1 MANPTVKGR
10 MIAENRRA
18 FHEYHILDRVEA
30 GISLT
35 GTEVKSLRMGKVS
48 LLDSFARVENGEV
61 WVHHMHIAPYTMGN
75 RYNHDPMRARKLLLH
90 RNEISRLIGKTK
102 EKGLTLIPLK
112 LYWHG
117 DWAKVELALAK
128 GKQLFDKRDALAAK
142 ESKRDIE
149 RALKERSRGG

>member
-1 MANPTVKGR
+1 MATTNAKGR

-18 FHEYHILDRVEA
+18 FHEYHILDRIET
-30 GISLT
+30 GIALT

-90 RNEISRLIGKTK
+90 KSEISRLIGKTK

-117 DWAKVELALAK
+117 DWAKVELGLAK

-142 ESKRDIE
+142 ETKRDIE
-149 RALKERSRGG
+149 RALKERSRG

>member
-1 MANPTVKGR
+1 MANPDAKGR

-18 FHEYHILDRVEA
+18 FHEYHILDRIET

-61 WVHHMHIAPYTMGN
+61 WVYHMHIAPYTMGN
-75 RYNHDPMRARKLLLH
+75 RYNHDPLRARKLLLH

-102 EKGLTLIPLK
+102 EKGLTLIPIK

-117 DWAKVELALAK
+117 DWAKLELALAK

-149 RALKERSRGG
+149 RALKERSRG

>member
-1 MANPTVKGR
+1 MATTNANGR

-18 FHEYHILDRVEA
+18 FHEYHILDRIET

-90 RNEISRLIGKTK
+90 KSEISRLIGKTK

-117 DWAKVELALAK
+117 DWAKVELGLAK

-142 ESKRDIE
+142 ETKRDIE
-149 RALKERSRGG
+149 RALKERSRG

>member
-1 MANPTVKGR
+1 MAQANAKGR

-30 GISLT
+30 GLALT

-61 WVHHMHIAPYTMGN
+61 WVYHMHIAPYTMGN

-102 EKGLTLIPLK
+102 EKGLTLIPIK
-112 LYWHG
+112 IYWNG
-117 DWAKVELALAK
+117 DWAKMELALAK

-149 RALKERSRGG
+149 RALKERSRG

>member
-1 MANPTVKGR
+1 MANSKPQGR
-10 MIAENRRA
+10 VIAENRRA
-18 FHEYHILDRVEA
+18 FHEYHILDRYET
-30 GISLT
+30 GIALT

-61 WVHHMHIAPYTMGN
+61 WVYHMHIAPYTMGN

-90 RNEISRLIGKTK
+90 RSEINRLIGKVK

-112 LYWHG
+112 LYWQG
-117 DWAKVELALAK
+117 DWAKVELGLAK

-149 RALKERSRGG
+149 RALKERSRG

>member
-1 MANPTVKGR
+1 MATTNAKGR

-18 FHEYHILDRVEA
+18 FHEYHILDRYET

-61 WVHHMHIAPYTMGN
+61 WVYHMHIAPYTMGN
-75 RYNHDPMRARKLLLH
+75 RYNHDPLRARKLLLH
-90 RNEISRLIGKTK
+90 KSEISRLIGKTK

-117 DWAKVELALAK
+117 DWAKVELGLAQ
-128 GKQLFDKRDALAAK
+128 GKQLYDKRDALAAK

-149 RALKERSRGG
+149 RALKERSRG

>member
-1 MANPTVKGR
+1 MAEAKAKGR
-10 MIAENRRA
+10 LIAENRRA

-30 GISLT
+30 GLALT

-61 WVHHMHIAPYTMGN
+61 WVYHMHIAVYAMGN
-75 RYNHDPMRARKLLLH
+75 RYNHEPMRPRKLLLH
-90 RNEISRLIGKTK
+90 RAEINKLIGKTK
-102 EKGLTLIPLK
+102 EKGLTLIPIK

-117 DWAKVELALAK
+117 DWAKMELALAK

-149 RALKERSRGG
+149 RALKERSRS

>member
-1 MANPTVKGR
+1 MANPNANGR

-18 FHEYHILDRVEA
+18 FHEYHILDRFET
-30 GISLT
+30 GIALT

-61 WVHHMHIAPYTMGN
+61 WVYHMHIAQYTLGN
-75 RYNHDPMRARKLLLH
+75 RYNHEPLRARKLLLH
-90 RNEISRLIGKTK
+90 KNEISRLIGKTK
-102 EKGLTLIPLK
+102 EQGLTLIPLK

-117 DWAKVELALAK
+117 DWAKLELALAK

-149 RALKERSRGG
+149 RALKERSRG

>member
-1 MANPTVKGR
+1 MAKPDAKGR

-18 FHEYHILDRVEA
+18 FHEYHILDRFET

-75 RYNHDPMRARKLLLH
+75 RYNHEPMRPRKLLLH

-117 DWAKVELALAK
+117 DWAKVELGLAQ
-128 GKQLFDKRDALAAK
+128 GKQLFDKRDALQAK

-149 RALKERSRGG
+149 RALKERSRG

>member
-1 MANPTVKGR
+1 

-30 GISLT
+30 GLALT

-61 WVHHMHIAPYTMGN
+61 WVYHMHIAPYTMGN

-102 EKGLTLIPLK
+102 EKGLTLIPIK
-112 LYWHG
+112 IYWNG
-117 DWAKVELALAK
+117 DWAKMELALAK

-149 RALKERSRGG
+149 RALKERSRG

>member
-1 MANPTVKGR
+1 MANPNAKGR

-18 FHEYHILDRVEA
+18 FHEYHILDRIET

-61 WVHHMHIAPYTMGN
+61 WVYHMHIAPYTMGN
-75 RYNHDPMRARKLLLH
+75 RYNHDPLRARKLLLH
-90 RNEISRLIGKTK
+90 KSEISRLIGKTK

-117 DWAKVELALAK
+117 DWAKVELALAQ
-128 GKQLFDKRDALAAK
+128 GKQLFDKRDALQAK
-142 ESKRDIE
+142 EAKRDIE
-149 RALKERSRGG
+149 RALKERSRG

>member
-1 MANPTVKGR
+1 MATTTDKGR

-18 FHEYHILDRVEA
+18 FHEYHILDRVEV

-75 RYNHDPMRARKLLLH
+75 RYNHEPMRPRKLLLH

-112 LYWHG
+112 LYWQG
-117 DWAKVELALAK
+117 DWAKMEIGLAK
-128 GKQLFDKRDALAAK
+128 GKQLFDKREALAAK
-142 ESKRDIE
+142 ESKRDVE
-149 RALKERSRGG
+149 RALKERSRGS

>member
-1 MANPTVKGR
+1 MATTNAKGR
-10 MIAENRRA
+10 TIAENRRA
-18 FHEYHILDRVEA
+18 FHEYHILDRIET

-75 RYNHDPMRARKLLLH
+75 RYNHEPMRARKLLLH
-90 RNEISRLIGKTK
+90 RGEISRLIGKTK

-117 DWAKVELALAK
+117 DWAKVELGLAK
-128 GKQLFDKRDALAAK
+128 GKQLFDKRDSLAAK
-142 ESKRDIE
+142 ETKRDIE
-149 RALKERSRGG
+149 RALKERSRG